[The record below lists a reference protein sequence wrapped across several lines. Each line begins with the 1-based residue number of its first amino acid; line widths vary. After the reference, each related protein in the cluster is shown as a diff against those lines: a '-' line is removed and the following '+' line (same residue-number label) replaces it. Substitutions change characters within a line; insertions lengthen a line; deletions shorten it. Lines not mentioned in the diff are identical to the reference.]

1 MDNKSI
7 RKANARESLK
17 GKKSD
22 SNISDKVSFHDEVIN
37 AQSCFSLREGH
48 LKYYLDPQSGE
59 LEEVVYLDSKLLT
72 AGNLNCSF
80 YKSLF
85 LQLPGQ

>member
-1 MDNKSI
+1 MVENH
-7 RKANARESLK
+7 LK
-17 GKKSD
+17 EKKSD
-22 SNISDKVSFHDEVIN
+22 IKTYDKVSFHDEVIN
-37 AQSCFSLREGH
+37 AQSCFSLKEGH
-48 LKYYLDPQSGE
+48 LKYHLNLQPGQ
-59 LEEVVYLDSKLLT
+59 LEKVVYLDSRLLT